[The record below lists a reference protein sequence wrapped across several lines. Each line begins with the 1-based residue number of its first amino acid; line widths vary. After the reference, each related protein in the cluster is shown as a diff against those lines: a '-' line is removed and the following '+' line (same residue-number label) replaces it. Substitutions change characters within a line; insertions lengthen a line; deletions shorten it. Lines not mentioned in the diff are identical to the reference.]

1 MCKPKTEQT
10 ALLSSGL
17 VHGELLFMRRL
28 AVGIA
33 HHSATAKCNCGGW
46 QVLALERP
54 PFPAACRPY
63 CPKTRTS
70 LKVLEFR
77 WVTSQ
82 GYSKDEFKK
91 CWLIDGVGAI

>member
-1 MCKPKTEQT
+1 MRSSVLWPQRRDVFKHSEAFSFHIVTAADQTET
-10 ALLSSGL
+10 DRYWNAI
-17 VHGELLFMRRL
+17 
-28 AVGIA
+28 VG
-33 HHSATAKCNCGGW
+33 NGG
-46 QVLALERP
+46 AES
-54 PFPAACRPY
+54 PY